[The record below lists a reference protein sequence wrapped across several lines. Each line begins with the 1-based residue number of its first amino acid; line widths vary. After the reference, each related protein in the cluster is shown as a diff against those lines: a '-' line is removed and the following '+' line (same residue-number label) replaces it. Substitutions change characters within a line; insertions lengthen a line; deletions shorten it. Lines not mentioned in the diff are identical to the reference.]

1 MTRERLLI
9 DVGNSRVKWVWAHD
23 EAIDEASFGQGDIE
37 ALERA
42 CLAAI
47 DAPSEVL
54 MSSVAGGER
63 TARIAALCR
72 SRWGHAVSAL
82 ESRAEQGGVRN
93 AYADPSRL
101 GVDRWLALVGAVAQ
115 HGKPVV
121 VWDLGTATTLDAV
134 DSGGQHLGGWILPGP
149 GTMLDSLSQD
159 TELAVPGDLGDAG
172 SLEPGQ
178 STAECIRR
186 GVLAAQIGALN
197 QFMKQVSLRMG
208 EDPTLVATGGAAPAL
223 LPLLDFEPVHDPW
236 LVFRGMLTDGARPDR
251 S

>member
-1 MTRERLLI
+1 MSPERRLLI

-23 EAIDEASFGQGDIE
+23 QAIDGASCGQGDVE

-42 CLAAI
+42 CLAAT

-63 TARIAALCR
+63 TARIAGLCQ
-72 SRWGHAVSAL
+72 SRWGLAVRAL

-93 AYADPSRL
+93 AYADPTQL
-101 GVDRWLALVGAVAQ
+101 GVDRWLALVGAVAH
-115 HGKPVV
+115 HGKPLV
-121 VWDLGTATTLDAV
+121 VWDLGTATTLDVV
-134 DSGGQHLGGWILPGP
+134 DSKGQHLGGWILPGP

-159 TELAVPGDLGDAG
+159 TELAVPAGLEDAG
-172 SLEPGQ
+172 TLEPGQ
-178 STAECIRR
+178 STADCIRR

-197 QFMKQVSLRMG
+197 QFMKHISPRMG

-223 LPLLDFEPVHDPW
+223 LPLLDFAPVHDPW
-236 LVFRGMLTDGARPDR
+236 LVFRGMLMDNVRPD
-251 S
+251 